1 MRSQRGMT
9 LVEMLVAMTVPAA
22 VVGGIQ
28 GLPRSQSDSFEN
40 AADLIAMAMADRPEC
55 PASGNSRDQQ
65 ALVIHAS
72 AFRFSFEA
80 DCLEKGST
88 DQVTSYRSGGAETA
102 YFPVSGQTIA
112 PPPTETDTD
121 TATFFFQAD
130 PVTPRTDDFVL
141 MRQISGRQPEAMLRN
156 VLAYPGRPFFQYY
169 YRETG
174 DASAQ
179 PVPASWLPLQHPT
192 VKHGSAADTGTA
204 ARIDTLLAVDVNYS
218 ITNGRTGTAEQTQ
231 LVSKIIV
238 FSTLSRKKSRLCDEE
253 PFFSQASLIKP
264 AYREM
269 GVMPVALIADRRT
282 CTSDW

>member
-9 LVEMLVAMTVPAA
+9 LVEMLVAMTAPAA

-40 AADLIAMAMADRPEC
+40 AADLIAMAVADRLEC

-65 ALVIHAS
+65 ALVVHAS

-80 DCLEKGST
+80 DCLERGST
-88 DQVTSYRSGGAETA
+88 DQVASYRSGGAETA

-112 PPPTETDTD
+112 PAPTETDTD

-141 MRQISGRQPEAMLRN
+141 MRQISGRRPEAMLRN

-169 YRETG
+169 YRKTG
-174 DASAQ
+174 EAGTTTH

-192 VKHGSAADTGTA
+192 MKHGSAADTGMT
-204 ARIDTLLAVDVNYS
+204 ARIDTLRAVEVNYT
-218 ITNGRTGTAEQTQ
+218 ITNGRTGTAE
-231 LVSKIIV
+231 
-238 FSTLSRKKSRLCDEE
+238 
-253 PFFSQASLIKP
+253 
-264 AYREM
+264 
-269 GVMPVALIADRRT
+269 
-282 CTSDW
+282 